1 MIPRWKPN
9 FMSAMFDNSEYEYP
23 DPTEQIDAIKLES
36 TDAFLPGQ
44 EPIELESL
52 NDPDSLDKEEDD
64 VDQKVEPAT
73 PTPVQNDDDYDRKEY
88 SKRVNKRIDKLT
100 YERNIERERVAAL
113 EATVAELKKNHD
125 EKIQSQTHQELEQE
139 RNDLIKRKKDALEI
153 EDYDEIVKIDDQLM
167 DLKVREKL
175 PPVQQ
180 STQSKEPE
188 VDARPQALTAWE
200 AQNPWVYDAQY
211 KPYLDK
217 ANEILDELTG
227 YGYDLSE
234 QETFDELDKRL
245 QRLAQVQE
253 TQTKQ
258 AIDDPETKQ
267 KPNTKPRVTPPP
279 TGGVER
285 GEITGGSDQSTFTKQ
300 DRRMMQEWGLN
311 PDNARERAAWIK
323 NKQTR

>member
-1 MIPRWKPN
+1 
-9 FMSAMFDNSEYEYP
+9 MSTMFDNSEYEYP

-44 EPIELESL
+44 EPIEFEPL
-52 NDPDSLDKEEDD
+52 NDPESLEQDEDD
-64 VDQKVEPAT
+64 QGQEQGKKAEPT
-73 PTPVQNDDDYDRKEY
+73 PAPVQNDDDYDRKEY

-125 EKIQSQTHQELEQE
+125 EKIQSQTNQELEQE
-139 RNDLIKRKKDALEI
+139 RNDLIQRKKDALEI

-175 PPVQQ
+175 PNKQTEQTAPEQQ
-180 STQSKEPE
+180 ADT
-188 VDARPQALTAWE
+188 RPQALTAWE
-200 AQNPWVYDAQY
+200 SQNLWVYDAQY

-245 QRLAQVQE
+245 QRLAQAQEAKHNEHELKPKTTPVQ
-253 TQTKQ
+253 K
-258 AIDDPETKQ
+258 
-267 KPNTKPRVTPPP
+267 RVTPPP

-285 GEITGGSDQSTFTKQ
+285 GEITGGSETSTFTKQ

-311 PDNARERAAWIK
+311 PDNAKERAAWIK

>member
-1 MIPRWKPN
+1 
-9 FMSAMFDNSEYEYP
+9 MFDNSEYEYP

-36 TDAFLPGQ
+36 TDSFLPGQ
-44 EPIELESL
+44 EPIDLEPLPLKDELAQ
-52 NDPDSLDKEEDD
+52 EDEQE
-64 VDQKVEPAT
+64 QKTEPEPPA
-73 PTPVQNDDDYDRKEY
+73 PVQTDDEYDRKEY

-125 EKIQSQTHQELEQE
+125 EKVQRQTNQELEQE
-139 RNDLIKRKKDALEI
+139 RKELIQKKKDALEI

-175 PPVQQ
+175 SPVQQ
-180 STQSKEPE
+180 FAQTTQNAPEKEIIP
-188 VDARPQALTAWE
+188 DRPQALMSWE
-200 AQNPWVYDAQY
+200 SQNPWVYDAQY

-217 ANEILDELTG
+217 ANEILNELTD

-245 QRLAQVQE
+245 QRLTQAQEQK
-253 TQTKQ
+253 QTKQ
-258 AIDDPETKQ
+258 IINEPDPNP